1 MGVYNTVRL
10 LMVFVWEWE
19 NEIKVLER
27 LIKEVLINERNLLG
41 LISYIC
47 YFSH

>member
-19 NEIKVLER
+19 DEVKVLER

-41 LISYIC
+41 LRSYI
-47 YFSH
+47 Y